1 MSITHRL
8 NPIPRQ
14 RLAPMG
20 IAVFIASLL
29 WSTSGF
35 AGAAPERFSADA
47 SNAIAPGIAALQTAI
62 TDHTVAQSARAF
74 SVSRTGPNRIAVTGQ
89 KIVNAIYDP
98 TQFDV
103 QTDAQI
109 GQVFLF
115 PKTDL
120 EGALFIT
127 TDQNETY
134 ALTLMPDEV
143 PSQEIV
149 LAPKKK
155 PVTKEEPFSSY
166 RKPMSTLAIEKA
178 ASFDAAIKHLLITM
192 ARDELPEGFTVTN
205 HCGTGCLK
213 GYSGERF
220 AGRILLHTNTS
231 NTSVTLTEKL
241 FYEKGVIAVAIEK
254 PDLKPNES
262 TRIYIAYKR
271 ENTSTL

>member
-1 MSITHRL
+1 MSIPHRL
-8 NPIPRQ
+8 DPILCK
-14 RLAPMG
+14 RLAAIG
-20 IAVFIASLL
+20 IALFIPSLL
-29 WSTSGF
+29 CSTSSF

-47 SNAIAPGIAALQTAI
+47 SNVIAPGIAALQTAI
-62 TDHTVAQSARAF
+62 TENTVAQSARAF

-127 TDQNETY
+127 TEQNETY

-155 PVTKEEPFSSY
+155 AVTKEESLSSY
-166 RKPMSTLAIEKA
+166 RKPISTLAIEKA

-213 GYSGERF
+213 GFSGERF

-231 NTSVTLTEKL
+231 NTPVALTEKL

-254 PDLKPNES
+254 AELKPGES

-271 ENTSTL
+271 ESASTL

>member
-1 MSITHRL
+1 MSIPNRL
-8 NPIPRQ
+8 HPIPRK
-14 RLAPMG
+14 RLAAMG
-20 IAVFIASLL
+20 IAVFFSSLL
-29 WSTSGF
+29 CSTSGF

-47 SNAIAPGIAALQTAI
+47 SNAIAPGIDALQTAI
-62 TDHTVAQSARAF
+62 SENTVAQSARAF
-74 SVSRTGPNRIAVTGQ
+74 SVSRTGPNRIVVIGQ

-155 PVTKEEPFSSY
+155 AITKEDSSLSY
-166 RKPMSTLAIEKA
+166 RKPMSTLAIEKVPV
-178 ASFDAAIKHLLITM
+178 LQ
-192 ARDELPEGFTVTN
+192 
-205 HCGTGCLK
+205 
-213 GYSGERF
+213 YGER
-220 AGRILLHTNTS
+220 
-231 NTSVTLTEKL
+231 
-241 FYEKGVIAVAIEK
+241 
-254 PDLKPNES
+254 P
-262 TRIYIAYKR
+262 
-271 ENTSTL
+271 

>member
-1 MSITHRL
+1 MSIPNRL
-8 NPIPRQ
+8 HPIPRK
-14 RLAPMG
+14 RLAAMG
-20 IAVFIASLL
+20 IAVFFSSLL
-29 WSTSGF
+29 WVTPSF

-62 TDHTVAQSARAF
+62 TENTVAQSARAF
-74 SVSRTGPNRIAVTGQ
+74 SVSRTGPNRIAVAGQ

-120 EGALFIT
+120 EGALFLT

-149 LAPKKK
+149 LAAKKK
-155 PVTKEEPFSSY
+155 PVTKEDSSLSY
-166 RKPMSTLAIEKA
+166 HKPMSTLAIEKA
-178 ASFDAAIKHLLITM
+178 ASFDTAIKHLLITM

-205 HCGTGCLK
+205 ACGSGCLK
-213 GYSGERF
+213 GFSGERF

-231 NTSVTLTEKL
+231 QAPVTLTEKL

-254 PDLKPNES
+254 PTLEPGES
-262 TRIYIAYKR
+262 THIYIAYKR
-271 ENTSTL
+271 DNALPL

>member
-1 MSITHRL
+1 MPGRL
-8 NPIPRQ
+8 LFKNRL
-14 RLAPMG
+14 RLATLGLAFLIPT
-20 IAVFIASLL
+20 FLL
-29 WSTSGF
+29 PTTGF
-35 AGAAPERFSADA
+35 AGAAPERFSTDA
-47 SNAIAPGIAALQTAI
+47 SNVIAPGISALQTAI
-62 TDHTVAQSARAF
+62 SENTVAQSARAF

-89 KIVNAIYDP
+89 KILNAIYDP

-103 QTDAQI
+103 QTDSQI

-143 PSQEIV
+143 PSQEIE

-155 PVTKEEPFSSY
+155 PVTKEESFSSY
-166 RKPMSTLAIEKA
+166 RKPMSTLAINKA
-178 ASFDAAIKHLLITM
+178 SSFDAAIKHLMITM
-192 ARDELPEGFTVTN
+192 ARDELPESFTVTN
-205 HCGTGCLK
+205 HCGSGCVK

-220 AGRILLHTNTS
+220 TGRILLHTNTS
-231 NTSVTLTEKL
+231 NTPVMLTEKL

-254 PDLKPNES
+254 AELKPSES
-262 TRIYIAYKR
+262 THIYIAYKR
-271 ENTSTL
+271 ESSSTL

>member
-1 MSITHRL
+1 MSIPHRL
-8 NPIPRQ
+8 HPIPRK
-14 RLAPMG
+14 RLAAMG
-20 IAVFIASLL
+20 IALFISSLL
-29 WSTSGF
+29 CATSGF
-35 AGAAPERFSADA
+35 AGAAPERFSAEA
-47 SNAIAPGIAALQTAI
+47 SNTIAPGISALQTAI
-62 TDHTVAQSARAF
+62 SDNTVAQSARAF
-74 SVSRTGPNRIAVTGQ
+74 SVSRTGPNRIAVAGQ

-155 PVTKEEPFSSY
+155 PATKEGSSLSY

-178 ASFDAAIKHLLITM
+178 ASFDTAIKHLLITM

-205 HCGTGCLK
+205 ACGSGCLK
-213 GYSGERF
+213 GYTGEQF

-231 NTSVTLTEKL
+231 QAPVTLTEKL

-254 PDLKPNES
+254 PDLKPGES
-262 TRIYIAYKR
+262 TRIYITYKR
-271 ENTSTL
+271 ENALPL

>member
-1 MSITHRL
+1 MSIPHRL
-8 NPIPRQ
+8 NPVPREH
-14 RLAPMG
+14 LTAMG
-20 IAVFIASLL
+20 ITVFFSSLL
-29 WSTSGF
+29 WVTPGF
-35 AGAAPERFSADA
+35 AGAAPERFSAES

-62 TDHTVAQSARAF
+62 TDNTVAQSARAF
-74 SVSRTGPNRIAVTGQ
+74 SVSRTGPNRIAVAGQ

-149 LAPKKK
+149 LAAKKK
-155 PVTKEEPFSSY
+155 PVTKEDSSLSY
-166 RKPMSTLAIEKA
+166 RKPMSTLAIDKA

-192 ARDELPEGFTVTN
+192 ARDDLPEGFSVTN
-205 HCGTGCLK
+205 ACGSGCLK
-213 GYSGERF
+213 GFSGERF
-220 AGRILLHTNTS
+220 AGRILLQTNTS
-231 NTSVTLTEKL
+231 QAPVTLTEKL

-254 PDLKPNES
+254 PDLKPGES

-271 ENTSTL
+271 ENALPL